1 MRALAAVSG
10 LTLTLGVHVALV
22 TFLYLAQPSALT
34 AVSGAGGPRERGSVG
49 YGLCGLQRCSAP
61 ETKAE
66 RREPEPDPPNELDVL
81 EAALMPALGAVEPD
95 PAKLPE
101 LQTYEQPEIIEDG
114 INLDKDNPPP
124 DEIKKKEFDPEPAK
138 RDPKRK
144 DKKLDDILKDFDED
158 DPRRR
163 ATSLDRIIGHTE
175 GEIGGQGTEVR
186 AGNMYG
192 MQMTRA
198 LRKVFVVPPFLSDD
212 ALKKLRMR
220 VIVEKISA
228 SGEILSYKIDKPSGN
243 RGFDDAAIDAV
254 RQFVPS
260 EGGTKT
266 FPAPDPDVLR
276 DLNAR
281 GIKIDLDGRFAS
293 R

>member
-1 MRALAAVSG
+1 MRALAAASG
-10 LTLTLGVHVALV
+10 LLLTLGVHVGLV
-22 TFLYLAQPSALT
+22 AFLYLAQPSSVQVVA
-34 AVSGAGGPRERGSVG
+34 GAGGPRERGSVG
-49 YGLCGLQRCSAP
+49 YGLCGLQRCSVP
-61 ETKAE
+61 ESKAE
-66 RREPEPDPPNELDVL
+66 RREPEPDPPSDLDVL
-81 EAALMPALGAVEPD
+81 EAALMPALGAVEPEPD
-95 PAKLPE
+95 KLPE

-114 INLDKDNPPP
+114 VNLDKDNVPPE
-124 DEIKKKEFDPEPAK
+124 EIKKKEFEPEPAK
-138 RDPKRK
+138 RDPKKK
-144 DKKLDDILKDFDED
+144 DKKLEDILKDFDED

-163 ATSLDRIIGHTE
+163 ATSLDRIIGHKE

-192 MQMTRA
+192 MQMTRS
-198 LRKVFVVPPFLSDD
+198 LRKVFVVPPFLGE
-212 ALKKLRMR
+212 AELQKLRMR

-228 SGEILSYKIDKPSGN
+228 AGEILAYKIDKPSGN
-243 RGFDDAAIDAV
+243 RAFDDAALDAV

-260 EGGTKT
+260 EGGNKT
-266 FPAPDPDVLR
+266 FPEPDADVLR

>member
-1 MRALAAVSG
+1 MRILAAASG
-10 LTLTLGVHVALV
+10 LVLTLVVHVILV
-22 TFLYLAQPSALT
+22 AFLYLAQPSGVKVVA
-34 AVSGAGGPRERGSVG
+34 GAGGPRERGSVG
-49 YGLCGLQRCSAP
+49 YGLCGERRCSVP
-61 ETKAE
+61 ETAAE
-66 RREPEPDPPNELDVL
+66 PREPEPDPANELEVL
-81 EAALMPALGAVEPD
+81 EAALMPALGAVEPEPD
-95 PAKLPE
+95 KLPE

-124 DEIKKKEFDPEPAK
+124 EEVKKKEFDPEPAK

-144 DKKLDDILKDFDED
+144 DKKLEDILKDFDED
-158 DPRRR
+158 DPRKR
-163 ATSLDRIIGHTE
+163 ATSLDRIIGHSE
-175 GEIGGQGTEVR
+175 GEVGGQGTEVR

-198 LRKVFVVPPFLSDD
+198 LRKVFVVPPFLDEAS
-212 ALKKLRMR
+212 LKKLRMR
-220 VIVEKISA
+220 VVVERISA
-228 SGEILSYKIDKPSGN
+228 QGEILSYKVDKPSGN
-243 RGFDDAAIDAV
+243 RAFDDAALDAV

-260 EGGTKT
+260 EGGSKS

-281 GIKIDLDGRFAS
+281 GIRIDLDGRFAS